1 MVFRVL
7 TPPENGAGE
16 FSVRKKCQHFQE
28 KLGSRVVQV
37 GKFHVHAAFSAT
49 PNKKIQNHRE
59 PPYKLCLEK
68 ACLLCPLPSSAL
80 VMGSFSHGTRLWTF
94 TWSKPRR
101 MRKAVVKRGHGG
113 EREGERGGG
122 RGRERG
128 FRARRSSC
136 SEEEKGC
143 MGLIRDS
150 RADHVS
156 W

>member
-37 GKFHVHAAFSAT
+37 GKFHVHVFSAT

-68 ACLLCPLPSSAL
+68 ACLLCPPPSSAL
-80 VMGSFSHGTRLWTF
+80 VMGSFSHGSRLWTF
-94 TWSKPRR
+94 TWSKPASGPEFPAPLNPMHPFSLYAPPHFPRNQPVLATYSGQY
-101 MRKAVVKRGHGG
+101 MY
-113 EREGERGGG
+113 
-122 RGRERG
+122 
-128 FRARRSSC
+128 FLSLS
-136 SEEEKGC
+136 
-143 MGLIRDS
+143 
-150 RADHVS
+150 DHMS
-156 W
+156 WLYM